1 MSYYRLPFNLKSKI
15 SAFDQLPFGSDVY
28 VISDSEYKKY
38 RQNEA
43 LKEIDVLEGRAVSY
57 EKAAESIRRTI
68 AELREENDLLLSN
81 SETVMSNTDNP
92 SE

>member
-1 MSYYRLPFNLKSKI
+1 MSYYRLPFNLKSQI

-43 LKEIDVLEGRAVSY
+43 LKEIDVLEGRAASY

-81 SETVMSNTDNP
+81 SEKVKSNTDNP

>member
-1 MSYYRLPFNLKSKI
+1 MSYYRLPFNVKSQI
-15 SAFDQLPFGSDVY
+15 SAFDHLPFGSDVY

-43 LKEIDVLEGRAVSY
+43 LKEIDILEGRAVSY

-68 AELREENDLLLSN
+68 ADLREENDLLLSN
-81 SETVMSNTDNP
+81 SEKVKSSTDNP

>member
-1 MSYYRLPFNLKSKI
+1 MSYYRLPFNLKSQI

-81 SETVMSNTDNP
+81 SEKVTSNTDNP

>member
-1 MSYYRLPFNLKSKI
+1 MSYYRLPFNLKSQI

-43 LKEIDVLEGRAVSY
+43 LKEIDVLEGRAASY
-57 EKAAESIRRTI
+57 EKAAASIRRTI

-81 SETVMSNTDNP
+81 SEKVKP
-92 SE
+92 SKDSPNE

>member
-1 MSYYRLPFNLKSKI
+1 MSYYRLPFNLKSQI

-43 LKEIDVLEGRAVSY
+43 LKEIDVLEGRAASY
-57 EKAAESIRRTI
+57 EKAAASIRRTI

-81 SETVMSNTDNP
+81 SEKVKPSTDSPN
-92 SE
+92 E